1 MKVVSIPD
9 NHCIVDFGLMKT
21 NFWSRSFLTPRFFCC
36 SQFRILIPSSVPFSL
51 RGGAPF
57 QRHFWVAERSIIEM
71 NGEKSSKLAPW
82 CLFNML
88 VWQSMN
94 KRSASG
100 LPRDT
105 VGPIQLGIQPQPRQ
119 CCNIVFEYFCCS
131 S

>member
-1 MKVVSIPD
+1 
-9 NHCIVDFGLMKT
+9 
-21 NFWSRSFLTPRFFCC
+21 
-36 SQFRILIPSSVPFSL
+36 
-51 RGGAPF
+51 
-57 QRHFWVAERSIIEM
+57 M

-105 VGPIQLGIQPQPRQ
+105 VGPIQLGIQPQRQQ
-119 CCNIVFEYFCCS
+119 CCNIVFEYSGCS
-131 S
+131 YLLILVVLLD